1 MAITETVTII
11 NNSGKIISTGK
22 QLFGVFKEA
31 KACYQEKKAAI
42 KADKAFI
49 KRAQTFDV
57 SRDIHAQAPP
67 PPPSAH
73 NRAYVYDDH
82 VEYQEDAR
90 SRASH
95 RSHRTSRTKRSQS
108 QTSRR
113 TRGDVEYHAR
123 PALTASNLK
132 THSEVSSM
140 APSRVPRTIDY
151 RSPYAETAP
160 RDMALS
166 RPTLHHYTTAP
177 TATESLADSTTI
189 RGVPA
194 PSIRSAPAPPEPGHL
209 ARAATFDV
217 APRRKEKEIDMNLAY
232 GNIPPDLESR
242 TDLDPAYKEAEAKT
256 LIGRVESLLD
266 EAECVGYS
274 ATTMIKRLQADPNA
288 AAAVALSLAEL
299 SKLLKT
305 MSPAFLGLLKG
316 GSPAVFAL
324 LASPQFLIAAGAA
337 VGMTVVMFGGWKI
350 VKQIKDAQAQ
360 KEAIAAEAMAFE
372 ALPEPAPQ
380 VYAPSSVHPEMTG
393 AEMPRGGGYGGSQ
406 GSYDEA
412 LVLEEEL
419 STIESW
425 RRGIA
430 PFGEDDS
437 ADFELISPEAE
448 RALRKQRRAEER
460 GDDDMVSRSGRS
472 ERSSRTHRSSRT
484 TKTTKTHRS
493 HHSRKPESEAP
504 DRRSSALT
512 VKDDE
517 SVAGSQRS
525 HRSTRSKRSER
536 TAVLAIEPA
545 PAAGS
550 DNGLE
555 HVLRPKKDSML
566 KSLFKKKEKDG
577 RLESREKVSAVVF

>member
-1 MAITETVTII
+1 MALHCTAPSFPCLCCIRTATV
-11 NNSGKIISTGK
+11 GK

-57 SRDIHAQAPP
+57 ARDIHAQAPP

-73 NRAYVYDDH
+73 SRAYVYDDY

-132 THSEVSSM
+132 THSEVSSV

-189 RGVPA
+189 RGIPA
-194 PSIRSAPAPPEPGHL
+194 PSIRAAPAPPEPGHL

-360 KEAIAAEAMAFE
+360 KEAMARRAMAFE

-380 VYAPSSVHPEMTG
+380 
-393 AEMPRGGGYGGSQ
+393 
-406 GSYDEA
+406 
-412 LVLEEEL
+412 EEL

-460 GDDDMVSRSGRS
+460 EDDDMVSRSGRS

-484 TKTTKTHRS
+484 TKTTKTTKTHRS

-504 DRRSSALT
+504 DRRSTALT

>member
-194 PSIRSAPAPPEPGHL
+194 PSIR
-209 ARAATFDV
+209 
-217 APRRKEKEIDMNLAY
+217 
-232 GNIPPDLESR
+232 
-242 TDLDPAYKEAEAKT
+242 
-256 LIGRVESLLD
+256 
-266 EAECVGYS
+266 
-274 ATTMIKRLQADPNA
+274 
-288 AAAVALSLAEL
+288 
-299 SKLLKT
+299 
-305 MSPAFLGLLKG
+305 
-316 GSPAVFAL
+316 
-324 LASPQFLIAAGAA
+324 
-337 VGMTVVMFGGWKI
+337 
-350 VKQIKDAQAQ
+350 
-360 KEAIAAEAMAFE
+360 
-372 ALPEPAPQ
+372 
-380 VYAPSSVHPEMTG
+380 
-393 AEMPRGGGYGGSQ
+393 
-406 GSYDEA
+406 
-412 LVLEEEL
+412 
-419 STIESW
+419 
-425 RRGIA
+425 
-430 PFGEDDS
+430 
-437 ADFELISPEAE
+437 
-448 RALRKQRRAEER
+448 
-460 GDDDMVSRSGRS
+460 
-472 ERSSRTHRSSRT
+472 
-484 TKTTKTHRS
+484 
-493 HHSRKPESEAP
+493 
-504 DRRSSALT
+504 
-512 VKDDE
+512 
-517 SVAGSQRS
+517 
-525 HRSTRSKRSER
+525 
-536 TAVLAIEPA
+536 
-545 PAAGS
+545 
-550 DNGLE
+550 
-555 HVLRPKKDSML
+555 ML

>member
-31 KACYQEKKAAI
+31 KASYQEKKAAI
-42 KADKAFI
+42 KADKAFL

-57 SRDIHAQAPP
+57 SRDIHAQPPP

-73 NRAYVYDDH
+73 NRAYVYDDY
-82 VEYQEDAR
+82 VEYQDDAR

-95 RSHRTSRTKRSQS
+95 RTHRTSRTKRSQS

-113 TRGDVEYHAR
+113 TREVEYHAR

-132 THSEVSSM
+132 THSEVSSI
-140 APSRVPRTIDY
+140 APSRVPRTVDY

-177 TATESLADSTTI
+177 TATDSLADSATI
-189 RGVPA
+189 RG
-194 PSIRSAPAPPEPGHL
+194 APAPAAPGHL

-217 APRRKEKEIDMNLAY
+217 APRKKEKEIDMHLAY

-242 TDLDPAYKEAEAKT
+242 TDLDPVYKESEAKT
-256 LIGRVESLLD
+256 LVSRVEGLLD
-266 EAECVGYS
+266 EAQCVGHS
-274 ATTMIKRLQADPNA
+274 ATSIIKRLQADPNA

-299 SKLLKT
+299 SKLLST
-305 MSPAFLGLLKG
+305 MSPAFLGILKG

-337 VGMTVVMFGGWKI
+337 VGVTVVMFGGWKI
-350 VKQIKDAQAQ
+350 VKQIKEAKAQQ
-360 KEAIAAEAMAFE
+360 EALAANAMAFE
-372 ALPEPAPQ
+372 AAPEPMPQ
-380 VYAPSSVHPEMTG
+380 AYPPGSVHPDMMNGG
-393 AEMPRGGGYGGSQ
+393 APRGGGGGGSQ

-425 RRGIA
+425 RRGISA
-430 PFGEDDS
+430 FGEDGT
-437 ADFELISPEAE
+437 ADLELISPEAE
-448 RALRKQRRAEER
+448 RAMRRQRRAEER
-460 GDDDMVSRSGRS
+460 GDDDAVSASGRS
-472 ERSSRTHRSSRT
+472 ERSSRTHRSS
-484 TKTTKTHRS
+484 KTTKTSKTSKTHKS
-493 HHSRKPESEAP
+493 HLSRKESEAP
-504 DRRSSALT
+504 DRRSTALT
-512 VKDDE
+512 VNDDE
-517 SVAGSQRS
+517 SVAGSHRS
-525 HRSTRSKRSER
+525 HRSTKSKRSER
-536 TAVLAIEPA
+536 TAMLAIDEG
-545 PAAGS
+545 PAAQS

-555 HVLRPKKDSML
+555 YVLRPKKDNML
-566 KSLFKKKEKDG
+566 KSLFKKKEREG
-577 RLESREKVSAVVF
+577 RNESREKVSAIVF